1 MSGGSWGT
9 RRTVIVVLI
18 VVAVGAVLV
27 AFWLWPDDR
36 SRAVPTDEVVRNYR
50 ASSIPTTSDQ
60 VPSSTIAPS
69 TAASTTSAT
78 TAPTTAV
85 GTTAASSTVASST
98 TEPTLELPEPGV
110 YRYAT
115 SGWEDVD
122 ALNGARHDYPDETT
136 ITVTD
141 EGCGVRLRW
150 DALRERR
157 DEWRLCATE
166 LGIELQ
172 PDAIQYHEFFQ
183 QPELE
188 HLDCDRSVVVVPA
201 GAPPTDPVVQSCFL
215 EQDPWIATWTAPEP
229 TTHTVAGNEVPA
241 WHVQMTVDDDD
252 QYWEHTTLDWFF
264 DDRGLPVAMASTKES
279 NSPSPIGDVLYREN
293 YELSAVSLTPLR

>member
-1 MSGGSWGT
+1 M
-9 RRTVIVVLI
+9 VLI
-18 VVAVGAVLV
+18 VVVGAALV
-27 AFWLWPDDR
+27 IWLWPDDR

-50 ASSIPTTSDQ
+50 ASSVPSTSD
-60 VPSSTIAPS
+60 PSPTPSTIAAPTVTTPAPV
-69 TAASTTSAT
+69 TAPASTGAT
-78 TAPTTAV
+78 TTGPTTT
-85 GTTAASSTVASST
+85 GPTATSR
-98 TEPTLELPEPGV
+98 PILELPEPGV

-122 ALNGARHDYPDETT
+122 ALSGARHDYPDETT

-172 PDAIQYHEFFQ
+172 RDAIQYHEFFQ

-201 GAPPTDPVVQSCFL
+201 GEPPTDPVVQSCFL
-215 EQDPWIATWTAPEP
+215 EEDPWIATWSAPEP
-229 TTHTVAGNEVPA
+229 ATRTVAGNEVPV
-241 WHVQMTVDDDD
+241 WHVRMTVTDDD

-279 NSPSPIGDVLYREN
+279 SSPSPIGDVLYREN